1 MQEIQLAYSA
11 VVQAGQ
17 QLHSSPTVVQGSAGS
32 QQGDSPAGPTAVAGT
47 TMCRGK
53 PTSSATH
60 TKKAFVSKKSS
71 SSSLKWEQNIA
82 TK

>member
-53 PTSSATH
+53 PTS
-60 TKKAFVSKKSS
+60 
-71 SSSLKWEQNIA
+71 
-82 TK
+82 